1 MIRVNLLPQKRE
13 ARRASSEGSQLWL
26 GVILAVMVVEL
37 LGFFFF
43 HSAKQ
48 SELKSAQSDNG
59 KVQAQ
64 IDEIKRTIS
73 NHQEIKDQLAQLRDR
88 EQAIQ
93 KLQGARSGP
102 TSTLL
107 ELSRILT
114 VGRGPTTDRDKI
126 EQLKRDNPSAVPNAN
141 WDPRRLWLT
150 KYSEV
155 DRTVKV
161 EGVARDGEDV
171 AEFLRRLALSD
182 YFYDVRPLPATEII
196 DKDTK
201 ITLKQFAIS
210 AKVRY

>member
-13 ARRASSEGSQLWL
+13 ARRAAAEGGQLWL
-26 GVILAVMVVEL
+26 GVVLAVVVVEL
-37 LGFFFF
+37 LGLFFF

-48 SELKSAQSDNG
+48 NELKAAQQDNQ

-64 IDEIKRTIS
+64 IDDIKRTIA
-73 NHQEIKDQLAQLRDR
+73 NHQEIKDQLAELRDR
-88 EQAIQ
+88 ETAIQ
-93 KLQGARSGP
+93 KLQTARTGP
-102 TSTLL
+102 TATLL
-107 ELSRILT
+107 ELSRVLT

-126 EQLKRDNPSAVPNAN
+126 EQLKRDNPAAVPNPN

-150 KYSEV
+150 KFAEV
-155 DRTVKV
+155 DRTVKI

-171 AEFLRRLALSD
+171 AEFLRRLSLSD
-182 YFYDVRPLPATEII
+182 YFYDVKPLPATEVV
-196 DKDTK
+196 DKETK